1 MLLRL
6 LACLTALACSASAQ
20 GPRPAPV
27 GAAADYHVHVKG
39 DLTLDDA
46 LRRSR
51 QDGITYGIAINGGV
65 GFPTSSDAGLEPFL
79 AEMRGK
85 PVFTAFQAEGRE
97 WVTLFTPKALGKFD
111 YVFTDSMTWT
121 DDSGKRMRLWI
132 PEDVGTITDPEKF
145 MDMLVD
151 RATRIFAE
159 EPIDLYVNPTYIPD
173 QLSSRVRQ
181 ALDARAHE
189 ADRGRAGRPRDRHG
203 DQQPPPD
210 PQRGVHQAGEAGRR
224 EVRLRHQQRGGL
236 GSWPQRV
243 LRRDDQGM
251 RPARRAP
258 LESPGRGEEG
268 GPAERTQVALVRGNP
283 VPRQITLRDI
293 GKQLGLSAMTV
304 SLALRDSVLPVELP
318 LRESLGPAPAA

>member
-51 QDGITYGIAINGGV
+51 QDGIAYGIAINGGV

-173 QLSSRVRQ
+173 QLSSQYDR
-181 ALDARAHE
+181 LWTPARMKRIV
-189 ADRGRAGRPRDRHG
+189 DGLAGHG
-203 DQQPPPD
+203 IGMEINNRRRIPSAAFI
-210 PQRGVHQAGEAGRR
+210 RLAKQAGVKFACGTNNAGASILAATSTCAEMIKECDLRAEHLWSPPAEGKKAVQRR
-224 EVRLRHQQRGGL
+224 EL
-236 GSWPQRV
+236 
-243 LRRDDQGM
+243 
-251 RPARRAP
+251 
-258 LESPGRGEEG
+258 
-268 GPAERTQVALVRGNP
+268 
-283 VPRQITLRDI
+283 
-293 GKQLGLSAMTV
+293 K
-304 SLALRDSVLPVELP
+304 
-318 LRESLGPAPAA
+318 